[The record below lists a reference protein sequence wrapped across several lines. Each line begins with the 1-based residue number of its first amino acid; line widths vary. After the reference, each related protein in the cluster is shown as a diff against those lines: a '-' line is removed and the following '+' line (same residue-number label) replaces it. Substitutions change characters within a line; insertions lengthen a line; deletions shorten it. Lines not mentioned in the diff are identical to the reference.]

1 MRRLVTILLLIL
13 CAAAPVRAATIEE
26 RIAAELQAQGY
37 EILET
42 NRTWLGRL
50 RIVAENDD
58 IRREIVFNPGT
69 GEILRDYSVMLT
81 LLEQRDRGLAR
92 GSKPARAPHVPLT
105 SGPVVQGPAVPGGA
119 AVAVAGSADPVQT
132 PASDDPGP
140 DDPGPDAAVDAAVAE
155 ASPDRD
161 PATLVPLLPD
171 PLLSSEPQI
180 GGE

>member
-1 MRRLVTILLLIL
+1 MRRLVTILLLVL

-69 GEILRDYSVMLT
+69 GEILRDYSVVLT

-92 GSKPARAPHVPLT
+92 GSKPARAPHDPVT
-105 SGPVVQGPAVPGGA
+105 SGPAAVAGGA

-132 PASDDPGP
+132 PAS

-171 PLLSSEPQI
+171 PLLSGEPQI